1 MDIIH
6 SQNPLRIVLGDDH
19 AIVRAGL
26 RGVLERDGRF
36 TVLAD
41 AQDGLKTIAATKQ
54 HRPDILIVDIA
65 MPVITGLEVVE
76 EICRWCPDT
85 KIVLMTGLQNPTI
98 MKCAMAS
105 GAHGLLLKGDEI
117 DRWPQLLCDIAN
129 GEMRVSRS
137 VKAVLDEPSIHDS
150 LTRRERQIFI
160 GLIQGSSNGTLAAR
174 LGISIN
180 TVNNHRTSLMQKL
193 DVHSLAELMTLAARD
208 GLLEI
213 VDHTRT
219 RDNGSTVD
227 DLE

>member
-1 MDIIH
+1 M
-6 SQNPLRIVLGDDH
+6 H

-36 TVLAD
+36 VILAD
-41 AQDGLKTIAATKQ
+41 VEDGLKTIAATKK

-76 EICRWCPDT
+76 EICRWCPET

-129 GEMRVSRS
+129 GEMRVSKS
-137 VKAVLDEPSIHDS
+137 VKAALDEPSIHDN
-150 LTRRERQIFI
+150 LTKRERQILI
-160 GLIQGSSNGTLAAR
+160 GLIQGGSNGALAAR
-174 LGISIN
+174 LGISVN
-180 TVNNHRTSLMQKL
+180 TVNNHRTSLMQKMG
-193 DVHSLAELMTLAARD
+193 VHSLAELMTLAARD

-213 VDHTRT
+213 VDHTRSGDSE
-219 RDNGSTVD
+219 RTVD
-227 DLE
+227 GLE